1 MLDTNAVRV
10 LLERRSPQLD
20 QWFAEE
26 RCSLAAI
33 VAAEIRFG
41 LARQVLSGQ
50 HESRVSDLLDV
61 LLIEAFDAQVASTHG
76 LLQAERQRLGIRLSA
91 MDLLIAAH
99 AMAHGRTLV
108 SRDKSSPMCQVWSA
122 YLWPRERQLLRTRAR
137 CESPRR
143 IGAVRSAS
151 A

>member
-26 RCSLAAI
+26 RCSLSAI

-41 LARQVLSGQ
+41 LARQTLSE
-50 HESRVSDLLDV
+50 HRAALVADLLDV
-61 LLIEAFDAQVASTHG
+61 LPIEPFDAKVSVTYG
-76 LLQAERQRLGIRLSA
+76 RLRAEIQRLGVSLAA

-99 AMAHGRTLV
+99 ALELDRPLV
-108 SRDKSSPMCQVWSA
+108 SLDQAFAHVPGLECMS
-122 YLWPRERQLLRTRAR
+122 LD
-137 CESPRR
+137 
-143 IGAVRSAS
+143 
-151 A
+151 